1 MEDKDY
7 KEAWGRL
14 RKMLSNSAR
23 GAKQEID
30 SAKEMGRLSPDDESW
45 AFDYAT
51 ANVERRERESWLYY
65 MKRIEEDIESNKSGV

>member
-14 RKMLSNSAR
+14 RKMLSDSAK
-23 GAKQEID
+23 GAKQDID
-30 SAKEMGRLSPDDESW
+30 SAKEMGRLSHDDESW

-51 ANVERRERESWLYY
+51 ANIEKRESESWLNYR
-65 MKRIEEDIESNKSGV
+65 KRIEEDIESCKRGV